1 MALRKKKTAPV
12 EEEVKVTSEEVV
24 EEVKANEEIPNE
36 EVEVKEICEEKSEEK
51 KGKVVIKEEEL
62 KMFNAVKAPEEVR
75 KIIAFYGVTSTDLFT
90 GNVDNMWLKA
100 DELKILKEW
109 YATLA

>member
-1 MALRKKKTAPV
+1 MVLKKKKTAPV
-12 EEEVKVTSEEVV
+12 EEEVKTTV
-24 EEVKANEEIPNE
+24 EETKEELEELKE
-36 EVEVKEICEEKSEEK
+36 EVEAPVEEK

-62 KMFNAVKAPEEVR
+62 KMFNAIKAPEEIR
-75 KIIAFYGVTSTDLFT
+75 KIIALYGVTSADLFT

-100 DELKILKEW
+100 DELKMIKEW

>member
-1 MALRKKKTAPV
+1 
-12 EEEVKVTSEEVV
+12 
-24 EEVKANEEIPNE
+24 
-36 EVEVKEICEEKSEEK
+36 
-51 KGKVVIKEEEL
+51 
-62 KMFNAVKAPEEVR
+62 MFNAVKAPEEVR

>member
-12 EEEVKVTSEEVV
+12 EEEVKVTPVEE